1 MGDERRPDR
10 RRPDAE
16 RSVLPVSISDVWKV
30 AAAVGLS
37 GLAGYITATAPRGA
51 VVTAIVVAC
60 GLLAH
65 MAKLS
70 TLEILSVLLPVS
82 FVVTI
87 GFGLTTEFELNVSAA
102 DAVLPLAIVAAMSA
116 RATALMP
123 SRAFTRAALTYAVSL
138 IVVAGVSLLAAT
150 TTQAF
155 LDFAYGASTLLK
167 MAISV
172 GYLLAFF
179 HLARRSI
186 AAGDLRF
193 LAAWTLAASF
203 ISGLSI
209 AGYLLYRNGIP
220 TRFTQDYRLI
230 GTFEDPNLFSS
241 YLVISFCFLLMSRIV
256 KPRAWKTI
264 SALVILA
271 SMILTGS
278 RAVIPAV
285 LAGLLVAVLTARG
298 ARVARRQ
305 LWRIATL
312 GVALVAVSFL
322 VWNPLTS
329 LESVSRIFT
338 SEDTAITDARIQL
351 WSVAW
356 KMWQENPI
364 LGVGIGQYQ
373 AVADQYVF
381 GGVANIAHNTYLSF
395 LAESG
400 LVGLVVFLSLPLTIV
415 VRVVRS
421 RRQGNLFA
429 PLLALS
435 LAAVSIQALTLNLEN
450 SRALWALLG
459 ISAAFCD
466 VAARKVTPE
475 EPLSRSG

>member
-1 MGDERRPDR
+1 MIRSHRSSPDEDPLVDQTSSK
-10 RRPDAE
+10 D
-16 RSVLPVSISDVWKV
+16 LWKV

-37 GLAGYITATAPRGA
+37 GLAGYITATAPRVA
-51 VVTAIVVAC
+51 AFTAILVAC

-70 TLEILSVLLPVS
+70 TLEVLSVLLPVS
-82 FVVTI
+82 FVITI

-102 DAVLPLAIVAAMSA
+102 DAILPLAIVSAMSS
-116 RATALMP
+116 RANALMP
-123 SRAFTRAALTYAVSL
+123 SHAFTRAALTYAVSL
-138 IVVAGVSLLAAT
+138 IAVTGLSLMVAT
-150 TTQAF
+150 TTHAS
-155 LDFAYGASTLLK
+155 LDFAYGATALLK
-167 MAISV
+167 IAISV
-172 GYLLAFF
+172 GYLLAFY

-186 AAGDLRF
+186 AAGDFRF
-193 LAAWTLAASF
+193 LAAWTLAASV

-209 AGYLLYRNGIP
+209 AGYVLYQSGVP

-256 KPRAWKTI
+256 NPKAWKTV
-264 SALVILA
+264 SAVVILA
-271 SMILTGS
+271 SMVLTGS

-285 LAGLLVAVLTARG
+285 LAGLLVAVFTARG
-298 ARVARRQ
+298 ERVARRQ
-305 LWRIATL
+305 LWRMTIL
-312 GVALVAVSFL
+312 GMALVTTAFL
-322 VWNPLTS
+322 VWNPTTS

-338 SEDTAITDARIQL
+338 SENTAASDARIEL

-356 KMWQENPI
+356 KMWQEHPV

-395 LAESG
+395 LAETG
-400 LVGLVVFLSLPLTIV
+400 LVGFVIFMSLPVVIV

-421 RRQGNLFA
+421 KRHGNVFA

-435 LAAVSIQALTLNLEN
+435 LAAVSVQALTLNLEN

-466 VAARKVTPE
+466 VAARKVVPE
-475 EPLSRSG
+475 ESFSRSG